1 MYIICMKIETADIWK
16 KHHTEIYFFILKK
29 VKDEEATRE
38 IIQNVFLKIHQS
50 IASLKDIDKVR
61 AWVFAIV
68 RNEIANHFN
77 LAPTTIPLASH
88 EFSPNN
94 DSYQGFC
101 CFDRFVTNLPGP
113 YKEVVE
119 LVYLQGK
126 TQIQV
131 AEVLNISLAN
141 VKARIRRAK
150 SLLIHNF
157 NACCKF
163 EINNDGKLVG
173 DSNCSIC
180 N

>member
-1 MYIICMKIETADIWK
+1 MGMKIETAAIWK
-16 KHHTEIYFFILKK
+16 KHHSEIYFFILKK

-38 IIQNVFLKIHQS
+38 IIQNAFLKIHQK
-50 IASLKDIDKVR
+50 IDTLKDSEKVR
-61 AWVFAIV
+61 AWVFTIV
-68 RNEIANHFN
+68 RNEIANYYN
-77 LAPTTIPLASH
+77 LAIKTLQSPLNEIS
-88 EFSPNN
+88 STY
-94 DSYQGFC
+94 DSYQDFC
-101 CFDRFVTNLPGP
+101 CFDRFVTNLPKP
-113 YKEVVE
+113 YKEVVH

-126 TQIQV
+126 TQGQA
-131 AEVLNISLAN
+131 AEMMGISLAN

-163 EINNDGKLVG
+163 EINNEGKLVG

>member
-1 MYIICMKIETADIWK
+1 MYIICMKIETAYIWK

-38 IIQNVFLKIHQS
+38 IIQNVFLKIHQN
-50 IASLKDIDKVR
+50 IASLKDIAKVR

-68 RNEIANHFN
+68 RNEIANHYN
-77 LAPTTIPLASH
+77 LASTTIPLANH

-101 CFDRFVTNLPGP
+101 CFDRFVTNLPEP

-119 LVYLQGK
+119 LVYLQGM

-157 NACCKF
+157 NTCCKF
-163 EINNDGKLVG
+163 EINKDGKLVG
-173 DSNCSIC
+173 DSNCSVC